1 MAESIGQTEEKSV
14 PPQGVEKNQKKDKKG
29 KDKDKKQDFGDK
41 SKQHEPDEDL
51 ETIRDK
57 LVAVK
62 QAIAKIEDPAADEDP
77 ELTAVEAPPKALT
90 KAEKK
95 RLAK

>member
-14 PPQGVEKNQKKDKKG
+14 PSQGNEKNQKKDKKS
-29 KDKDKKQDFGDK
+29 KDKDKKQDFEDK